1 MIALTT
7 GYNFVENQNDALRN
21 ISMSQ
26 EVIIDLLDS
35 IISEVD
41 DEDMNKLVEV
51 ARSLNAAAKLYLG
64 PQEGFQT

>member
-7 GYNFVENQNDALRN
+7 GYSFVEDHNEALRN

-26 EVIIDLLDS
+26 EVVIDLLDS
-35 IISEVD
+35 IVSEID

-51 ARSLNAAAKLYLG
+51 ARSLNAAVQWYLR